1 LYGLSDY
8 LAMVDDPRRTSA
20 YLAALR
26 DTVRPGDHVLEIG
39 TGFGFFAVHAALA
52 GAAHVWAVEPN
63 DAIALGPALAARHGV
78 ADRITFFQRR
88 ADQVALPRRADV
100 LLEDLRGVFPL
111 MGARASVLA
120 DVRARL
126 LAPDARTIALRDHF
140 VVAPCRGVGSST
152 ERHTARGSMPTST
165 PEPTL
170 DLAAVRARAARGW
183 RRVAASALHPLAD
196 AGRWASV
203 DLTAP
208 IPNAL
213 HGGVE
218 MIATAAGEI
227 AGLGA
232 WFEADLAGGHG
243 FGSGPAHGPSVYD
256 CAWFPLETA
265 LPVEPD
271 DVVRIGMRATHDGS
285 DYVWRWDVQV
295 TSARHGETLRGE
307 GTDLDAHLLSP
318 ERLARRA
325 SAAVPARS
333 TAHDLLAALLAR
345 VDGHRPLG
353 AIAAALREEYPQQL
367 RSERDALD
375 FVARELARITEG
387 EAT

>member
-1 LYGLSDY
+1 
-8 LAMVDDPRRTSA
+8 MVDDPRRTSA

-63 DAIALGPALAARHGV
+63 DAVALGPALAARHGV
-78 ADRITFFQRR
+78 ADRITFLQRR
-88 ADQVALPRRADV
+88 ADQVDLPRGADV

-111 MGARASVLA
+111 MGARATVLA

-126 LAPDARTIALRDHF
+126 LAPAARTIALRDHF
-140 VVAPCRGVGSST
+140 VVAPCSGVGASTALDAAQDATQQSS
-152 ERHTARGSMPTST
+152 S
-165 PEPTL
+165 EPSL
-170 DLAAVRARAARGW
+170 DLGAVRARAARGW
-183 RRVAASALHPLAD
+183 RRVAAPALHPLAE
-196 AGRWASV
+196 GMRWASV

-208 IPNAL
+208 IPNVL
-213 HGGVE
+213 QGRVE
-218 MIATAAGEI
+218 MLATAAGEI

-232 WFEADLAGGHG
+232 WFEADLAGGHM
-243 FGSGPAHGPSVYD
+243 FGSGPAHGHSVYD
-256 CAWFPLETA
+256 CAWFPLEAA
-265 LPVEPD
+265 LPVVPD
-271 DVVRIGMRATHDGS
+271 DIVRIGMRAAHDGN

-295 TSARHGETLRGE
+295 TSARRGETRRAE
-307 GTDLDAHLLSP
+307 GTDLDAHLMSP

-333 TAHDLLAALLAR
+333 AGHDLLAALLVH

-353 AIAAALREEYPQQL
+353 AIAEALREGFPQRL

-375 FVARELARITEG
+375 FVARELARINEG
-387 EAT
+387 DVA